1 MESKTTIAVLE
12 ERMNTKQAE
21 YKTDIAHLRAEII
34 NAIGQLREDSKT
46 DIGQLREDRKGDI
59 AQLRKDMAQQ
69 EIRLIL
75 VFLGILGFA
84 VALLKFD

>member
-1 MESKTTIAVLE
+1 MERKIAELE
-12 ERMNTKQAE
+12 QCMNTMQAE
-21 YKTDIAHLRAEII
+21 YKTDIAQLRAEIM
-34 NAIGQLREDSKT
+34 NAIGQF
-46 DIGQLREDRKGDI
+46 REDRKGDI

-75 VFLGILGFA
+75 VFLGIVGFA